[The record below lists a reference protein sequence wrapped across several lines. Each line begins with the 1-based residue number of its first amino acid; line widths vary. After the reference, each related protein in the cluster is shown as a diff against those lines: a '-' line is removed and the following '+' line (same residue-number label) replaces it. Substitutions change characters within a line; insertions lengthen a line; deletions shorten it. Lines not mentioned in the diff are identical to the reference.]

1 MHGKEVSTYEEQERR
16 YQESSSTPEAR
27 QQQTEV
33 ETEQDGAYYTNTY
46 DENGNDDGYDY
57 NNDVAEEMGPSNN
70 LENEGSQQRSQVTPS
85 TASASAPFNPFG
97 KNTTPIKRKAEF
109 GLEGVVKDM
118 KTSPSPV
125 KKPLLSRQ
133 SSFFGERP

>member
-1 MHGKEVSTYEEQERR
+1 M
-16 YQESSSTPEAR
+16 
-27 QQQTEV
+27 

-57 NNDVAEEMGPSNN
+57 NNDVAEEMGP
-70 LENEGSQQRSQVTPS
+70 VTTWKTRAASKVPGDSS

-125 KKPLLSRQ
+125 KSLCFRASPLFRRAPVSPRNLDKLCYK
-133 SSFFGERP
+133 FGKSHLNFIFCRPEFILLPS